1 MLHRVTIERRQVR
14 TGSSKCGDGVDGGVI
29 DEAVRVESHRGH
41 LGIAEPTL
49 HHSARD
55 SSFGVRAATTDTQL
69 IFLHVAVWCKLVLVV
84 RRFEADADATTFE
97 QDGAL
102 NVQSV
107 GINQPPMELN
117 SFTYERVPS
126 HLPVESAPPAPVRA
140 ISCFA
145 GVVRVHGFI
154 VVTAVAVV
162 GVDSFGRNGVC
173 RGVVANGVI
182 EHGSVRVNT
191 GRIGDRQG
199 RRVSWTTVTL
209 RFLRGH
215 SRAINGNT
223 TSNGSS
229 GAVVGEC
236 HEGSVVFTVGAIID
250 PGMLS
255 SRFGSESLF
264 LNRETNR
271 LATND
276 LW

>member
-1 MLHRVTIERRQVR
+1 MLHCVTIEWRQVG
-14 TGSSKCGDGVDGGVI
+14 TGSSKCGGGVDSRVV
-29 DEAVRVESHRGH
+29 DKAVRIESHGGH

-55 SSFGVRAATTDTQL
+55 SSFGVRAATTDAQL

-84 RRFEADADATTFE
+84 RRFEADADTTTFE
-97 QDGAL
+97 QVDAL

-126 HLPVESAPPAPVRA
+126 YLPIESAPPVPVRA
-140 ISCFA
+140 IICFA
-145 GVVRVHGFI
+145 GVIRLHGFV
-154 VVTAVAVV
+154 VVTAVAVA
-162 GVDSFGRNGVC
+162 GVDSFGRNAVC
-173 RGVVANGVI
+173 RGVVASG
-182 EHGSVRVNT
+182 VRVNV
-191 GRIGDRQG
+191 GRIGDRPG
-199 RRVSWTTVTL
+199 RRVGWITVTL
-209 RFLRGH
+209 RFLHGH
-215 SRAINGNT
+215 NRAINGNT

-236 HEGSVVFTVGAIID
+236 HECSVVFAVGAIIH
-250 PGMLS
+250 PGILS
-255 SRFGSESLF
+255 SRFGLESLF